1 MVSSH
6 CNHHAIL
13 GWFWHEHPGR
23 TGAGHPPSQSSA
35 LNVRSSSFT
44 IERLPAR
51 FGAAMFGQKKRPF
64 RNERWRKMPKL
75 KRSARAK
82 DRASRRTDHLSMT
95 SASGARS
102 SLYPGVLVGALAGI
116 GGTLVML
123 QGTWTA
129 DRMIVAQHIG
139 QILGAACIGAL
150 FGYFV
155 ARVLQ
160 AR

>member
-1 MVSSH
+1 
-6 CNHHAIL
+6 
-13 GWFWHEHPGR
+13 
-23 TGAGHPPSQSSA
+23 
-35 LNVRSSSFT
+35 
-44 IERLPAR
+44 
-51 FGAAMFGQKKRPF
+51 MFGQKKRPF
-64 RNERWRKMPKL
+64 LNERWRKMSKLKL

-82 DRASRRTDHLSMT
+82 DKASGGTGHPSMT
-95 SASGARS
+95 SAAGAQS
-102 SLYPGVLVGALAGI
+102 SLYPGALVGALAGI

-155 ARVLQ
+155 ARALQ

>member
-1 MVSSH
+1 MSK
-6 CNHHAIL
+6 L
-13 GWFWHEHPGR
+13 
-23 TGAGHPPSQSSA
+23 
-35 LNVRSSSFT
+35 
-44 IERLPAR
+44 
-51 FGAAMFGQKKRPF
+51 
-64 RNERWRKMPKL
+64 KL
-75 KRSARAK
+75 KRSAREK
-82 DRASRRTDHLSMT
+82 DKASRRTDHPSMT

-102 SLYPGVLVGALAGI
+102 NLYSGVLIGALAGI
-116 GGTLVML
+116 GGTLFML

-155 ARVLQ
+155 ARALQ